1 MDTHVSVEPRQNLP
15 FVNVL
20 IGESTY
26 CQEGRNYSIKKDR
39 WYDRQM
45 MTDAIRD
52 YNKILIPVFSLQRTE
67 DILHELYELDNE
79 DMPTV
84 YLDAPLSQVKFSVY
98 GMMILSI

>member
-1 MDTHVSVEPRQNLP
+1 ML
-15 FVNVL
+15 L
-20 IGESTY
+20 IGGEATY